1 MFDAGLKVRETG
13 AGLEVRLHVQPRARR
28 CEIAGVFDGALKV
41 KVTAP
46 PVEDAANRAIIEFL
60 SGMLNIPKSSF
71 RILAGAKSRGK
82 TLQIRGVSLREF
94 RMRLSGRLGPSTT
107 A

>member
-28 CEIAGVFDGALKV
+28 SEIAGVFDGALKV

-46 PVEDAANRAIIEFL
+46 PVEDAANRAIIDFF
-60 SGMLNIPKSSF
+60 SGMLNIPKSSL

-82 TLQIRGVSLREF
+82 TLQIRGVSLLEF
-94 RMRLSGRLGPSTT
+94 RKRLSATQAASEK